1 MWKWLVHV
9 GHQFIIINHVAQHVC
24 SMMLAVLASKEP
36 EGIFFVYQKSQHR
49 VTPQGIVK
57 IAGSPTIA
65 RNATEKRA
73 QKRPPKRAPK
83 QKQLKNN
90 VGFSFIDFWSFC
102 FTFLCFFIILD
113 QNRKMRNCWCHKSLG
128 EDCFGRASG
137 RAFGRAFGHV
147 SGCAYGQ

>member
-73 QKRPPKRAPK
+73 QKRPQKRA
-83 QKQLKNN
+83 QKQTNGK
-90 VGFSFIDFWSFC
+90 IMPDFPLLILILLLYIFM
-102 FTFLCFFIILD
+102 FFIILD